1 MTRLGTDAASLE
13 RRREIV
19 RAALDLLEEHGFE
32 RLSLRRL
39 ATHLGMH
46 APGLYWYIES
56 KQALINLMAKT
67 ILDEGLGSVAPL
79 ADGQSWQDWLI
90 ALACTTRR
98 TLLAYRDGARV
109 VASAYVV
116 RTGTITPTIEQ
127 SLEILE
133 NAGFDRFF
141 ALGATMT
148 VFRYATGIALDEQ
161 ASPLQ
166 PSPNESMAERIAKLP
181 KPEIDASRFPRTAEA
196 LTTAFNKELSHMQV
210 DDAQERLFR
219 FGAEMFVRGLA
230 LKTSLSQAGGR

>member
-39 ATHLGMH
+39 ASHLGMH

-56 KQALINLMAKT
+56 KQELINLMAKA

-79 ADGQSWQDWLI
+79 ADGQTWQEWLVE
-90 ALACTTRR
+90 LACTTRR
-98 TLLAYRDGARV
+98 ALLAYRDGARV
-109 VASAYVV
+109 VAGAYVV
-116 RTGTITPTIEQ
+116 RNGSITPIIEQ
-127 SLEILE
+127 ALEILE
-133 NAGFDRFF
+133 GAGFDRFF

-166 PSPNESMAERIAKLP
+166 SAPNESMAERLAKMP
-181 KPEIDASRFPRTAEA
+181 QREIDATRFPRTAEA
-196 LTTAFNKELSHMQV
+196 LTTAFKKEVGHFQV
-210 DDAQERLFR
+210 EDAKERLFR

-230 LKTSLSQAGGR
+230 LSATTPAR

>member
-1 MTRLGTDAASLE
+1 MTRHGTEPASLE

-19 RAALDLLEEHGFE
+19 RAGLDVLEEGGFD

-56 KQALINLMAKT
+56 KQELVDLMAKT
-67 ILDEGLGSVAPL
+67 ILDEGLASIAPP
-79 ADGQSWQDWLI
+79 AEGQSWQEWLVE
-90 ALACTTRR
+90 LACSTRR
-98 TLLAYRDGARV
+98 ALLAYRDGARV
-109 VASAYVV
+109 VAGAYVV
-116 RTGTITPTIEQ
+116 RNGSITPIIEQ
-127 SLEILE
+127 ALEILE
-133 NAGFDRFF
+133 SAGFDRFT

-166 PSPNESMAERIAKLP
+166 SSPNESMAERFAKLP
-181 KPEIDASRFPRTAEA
+181 RPEIDVSRFPRTADA
-196 LTTAFNKELSHMQV
+196 LTRAFDQNVGHFPVE
-210 DDAQERLFR
+210 DAKERLFR

-230 LKTSLSQAGGR
+230 GTPGAT

>member
-1 MTRLGTDAASLE
+1 VTRLGTDAASLE

-56 KQALINLMAKT
+56 KQELINLMAKS
-67 ILDEGLGSVAPL
+67 ILDEGLGSVTPL
-79 ADGQSWQDWLI
+79 ADGQTWQQWLVE
-90 ALACTTRR
+90 LACVTRR
-98 TLLAYRDGARV
+98 ALLAHRDGARV
-109 VASAYVV
+109 VAGAYVV
-116 RTGTITPTIEQ
+116 RSGSITPIIER

-133 NAGFDRFF
+133 AAGFDRFF

-161 ASPLQ
+161 ASPLK
-166 PSPNESMAERIAKLP
+166 PAANESMSERIAKLP

-196 LTTAFNKELSHMQV
+196 LTTAFTKQLSHLQV

-230 LKTSLSQAGGR
+230 SSQKVPAR

>member
-1 MTRLGTDAASLE
+1 MTRLGTDAPSLE

-19 RAALDLLEEHGFE
+19 RAALDLLGEHGFE
-32 RLSLRRL
+32 GLSLRRL

-67 ILDEGLGSVAPL
+67 ILEEGLGSVAPL
-79 ADGQSWQDWLI
+79 AEGQSWQQWLVE
-90 ALACTTRR
+90 LACTTRR
-98 TLLAYRDGARV
+98 ALLAYHDGARV

-116 RTGTITPTIEQ
+116 RNGSLTPIIEQ

-161 ASPLQ
+161 ASPLKSA
-166 PSPNESMAERIAKLP
+166 PGESMAERIAKLP
-181 KPEIDASRFPRTAEA
+181 KTEIDESRFPRTAEA
-196 LTTAFNKELSHMQV
+196 LNVAFTKQV
-210 DDAQERLFR
+210 GNLQVGDATERLFR

-230 LKTSLSQAGGR
+230 SSTVPAR